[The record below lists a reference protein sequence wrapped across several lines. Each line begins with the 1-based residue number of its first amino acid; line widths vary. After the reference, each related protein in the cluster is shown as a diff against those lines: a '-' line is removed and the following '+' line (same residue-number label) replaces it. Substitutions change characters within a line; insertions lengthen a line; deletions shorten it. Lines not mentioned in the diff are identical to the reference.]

1 MSQGARTR
9 NFMTQP
15 HSSLITP
22 REASPAFRIGE
33 HYSSNPERWVGYGL
47 ALVYAQWAGGA
58 THREAWLRWRKPQ
71 YRTLRAAPAPAR
83 WPDGAWLSG

>member
-1 MSQGARTR
+1 MSQGLRTR

-15 HSSLITP
+15 HSSLRTP

-47 ALVYAQWAGGA
+47 AFVFGA
-58 THREAWLRWRKPQ
+58 LAML
-71 YRTLRAAPAPAR
+71 AAL
-83 WPDGAWLSG
+83 GMLSGPM

>member
-9 NFMTQP
+9 NFLLRP

-47 ALVYAQWAGGA
+47 AFVFGA
-58 THREAWLRWRKPQ
+58 LAML
-71 YRTLRAAPAPAR
+71 AAL
-83 WPDGAWLSG
+83 GMLSVPT

>member
-9 NFMTQP
+9 NFLTQP

-33 HYSSNPERWVGYGL
+33 HYSSVEETLAKVGYGPNR
-47 ALVYAQWAGGA
+47 QTGQQGA
-58 THREAWLRWRKPQ
+58 PLRRV
-71 YRTLRAAPAPAR
+71 A
-83 WPDGAWLSG
+83 